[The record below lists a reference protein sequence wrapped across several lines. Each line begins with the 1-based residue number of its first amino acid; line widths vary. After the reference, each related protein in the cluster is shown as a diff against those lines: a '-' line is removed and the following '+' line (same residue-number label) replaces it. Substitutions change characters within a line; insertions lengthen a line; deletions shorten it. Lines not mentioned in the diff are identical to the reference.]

1 MNPLMQILMS
11 KLQTQNLKGYQ
22 EINQLMQAKT
32 NPEPYAKQVF
42 SGLKN
47 EERQNILNNLK
58 QMGCPNEILSQFQN
72 LK

>member
-1 MNPLMQILMS
+1 
-11 KLQTQNLKGYQ
+11 
-22 EINQLMQAKT
+22 MQAKT

-47 EERQNILNNLK
+47 EEKQNILNNLK

>member
-1 MNPLMQILMS
+1 MNPLMQMLMS

-22 EINQLMQAKT
+22 KINQLMQAKA

-47 EERQNILNNLK
+47 EEKQNILNNLK

>member
-1 MNPLMQILMS
+1 MPQNFQIAQNLMQ
-11 KLQTQNLKGYQ
+11 NNG
-22 EINQLMQAKT
+22 
-32 NPEPYAKQVF
+32 NPEPYARQIF
-42 SGLKN
+42 SGLKK